1 MALMPDLFL
10 FVLGLNIFL
19 IIFVL
24 PGSFESTN
32 TISKGSTRSIN
43 QFEQP
48 GSKKDAKGTIYAINE
63 SCIKIRTDM

>member
-10 FVLGLNIFL
+10 FPLGVNIFL

-32 TISKGSTRSIN
+32 TISNRSIN
-43 QFEQP
+43 QFVQP
-48 GSKKDAKGTIYAINE
+48 GSKKDAKGTICN
-63 SCIKIRTDM
+63 K